1 MWTKKKGLL
10 PLTFEDVYRTYFRFV
25 WRTLAMFGV
34 READR
39 MDVAQNTFIVVHR
52 QLARFE
58 GRAQL
63 TTWLFAICRLVA
75 MDYRRSA
82 PVRRE
87 VVVDFNEFA
96 LDGAQPETAFEHL
109 DRQDVLR
116 LLDATLEKLPE
127 GRRAVFLLYVLEEM
141 SGEEI
146 AAFLEIPLGTVRSRL
161 RVARKRLGSEIGFR
175 PENLSAG
182 RAFSTAMA
190 RERIAGKA

>member
-1 MWTKKKGLL
+1 
-10 PLTFEDVYRTYFRFV
+10 
-25 WRTLAMFGV
+25 
-34 READR
+34 
-39 MDVAQNTFIVVHR
+39 VVHR

-75 MDYRRSA
+75 MDYRRSP

-87 VVVDFNEFA
+87 VIVDFGEVA
-96 LDGAQPETAFEHL
+96 LAGAQPETPLEYL
-109 DRQDVLR
+109 DRQDLLR

-127 GRRAVFLLYVLEEM
+127 GMRAVFLLYVLEEM

-161 RVARKRLGSEIGFR
+161 RVARKRLGSDVGLR
-175 PENLSAG
+175 PEHSSEC

-190 RERIAGKA
+190 RKRIAGKP

>member
-1 MWTKKKGLL
+1 MWTKKKGVV

-39 MDVAQNTFIVVHR
+39 MDVTQNTFIVVHR
-52 QLARFE
+52 QLASFE
-58 GRAQL
+58 GRAQM
-63 TTWLFAICRLVA
+63 TTWLFAICRLIA

-87 VVVDFNEFA
+87 VVVDFAEFA
-96 LDGAQPETAFEHL
+96 LAGAQPETPLEYL
-109 DRQDVLR
+109 DRQDLSR

-127 GRRAVFLLYVLEEM
+127 GMRAVFLLYVLEEM

-161 RVARKRLGSEIGFR
+161 RLARKRLSTEFGLP
-175 PENLSAG
+175 PEHLS
-182 RAFSTAMA
+182 
-190 RERIAGKA
+190 